1 MSVHDEVQDLIPAY
15 VLGALDPPEAARA
28 RAHLAGCAE
37 CTGVLREYQET
48 ADSLALG
55 VPLAKLPPDLK
66 SRTLEKAIGEGQPR
80 EEMGLIPTARRAW
93 PHLGGAQLIAG
104 AALVITLL
112 TLAWSVWQSTQFSQ
126 QLALQRDFVTVLA
139 YAEGSALSV
148 RGTALAP
155 QAEGKLYVDRD
166 SNVAA
171 LITVQLPPLKPGQI
185 YQLWL
190 TQAGG
195 QYKSGGTF
203 TVDSSGDGWLLVRAP
218 SRLGEYARVEIT
230 VEPSGG
236 SAAPTT
242 QPLLSAALAGS

>member
-15 VLGALDPPEAARA
+15 VLGALDAAEAARA
-28 RAHLAGCAE
+28 RTHLAGCAV
-37 CTGVLREYQET
+37 CTSVLREYQET

-55 VPLAKLPPDLK
+55 VPLADLPPDLK
-66 SRTLEKAIGEGQPR
+66 SRTLEKAIGDVQPGR
-80 EEMGLIPTARRAW
+80 AVGSIPGAQRAW
-93 PHLGGAQLIAG
+93 LHLGGAQLIAG

-112 TLAWSVWQSTQFSQ
+112 TLAWSVWQSTELSR
-126 QLALQRDFVTVLA
+126 QLALQRDFMSVLA
-139 YAEGSALSV
+139 YAQGSALSIH
-148 RGTALAP
+148 GTPLAP
-155 QAEGKLYVDRD
+155 QSEGKLYIDRD

-171 LITVQLPPLKPGQI
+171 LITVQLPPLKEGQS

-190 TQAGG
+190 TQPGG
-195 QYKSGGTF
+195 QPRSGGVF

-218 SRLGEYARVEIT
+218 RRLGEYARVEIT

-242 QPLLSAALAGS
+242 QPLLSAELTGP